1 MSVQRRHGQLVK
13 IWPQKLTTDRRG
25 SPQYAVDLT
34 ADPVET
40 RAAIIP
46 QRSSKSEVPGQQE
59 ILVYRLIITS
69 ELENVGLWSRIE
81 WDARHWDVVSPP
93 AYHHGTRA
101 TRHWSVDIRERPP
114 VAAP

>member
-13 IWPQKLTTDRRG
+13 IYRQVLKTDRRG
-25 SPQYAVDLT
+25 SPQYTTDL
-34 ADPVET
+34 ET
-40 RAAIIP
+40 PPYEVRAAIIP

-69 ELENVGLWSRIE
+69 ELTDVGLWSRVE
-81 WDARHWDVVSPP
+81 WNDRLWDLVTPP

-101 TRHWSVDIRERPP
+101 TRHWSIDIRERPDLE
-114 VAAP
+114 A